1 MLTEPTLDPARV
13 EAERAL
19 AAAAARVATLPAGEP
34 DAEVIALREALSGLT
49 SGQKRVL
56 MSARGRLGRAPTV
69 FGNAAAL
76 LSADRHGL
84 GSAAVATVE
93 EAFKAA
99 RGGASVLV
107 DVAGSGWWARLL
119 AEPTLHVVAALPDD
133 GSPPRALRIEMRR
146 PGPTGGDRT
155 FWVTDA
161 RETTAR
167 IVARMADAGLIADL
181 IAEARGLKL
190 FSLTGYVQAD
200 DPRLADAP
208 GALSGVIGSAPI
220 Y

>member
-1 MLTEPTLDPARV
+1 MLTEPTLDPARL

-19 AAAAARVATLPAGEP
+19 AAAAARVATLPGGEP

-49 SGQKRVL
+49 SGQRRVL
-56 MSARGRLGRAPTV
+56 MAARGRLGRAPTV

-99 RGGASVLV
+99 RRGAAVLA

-119 AEPTLHVVAALPDD
+119 AEPALRVVAALPDD
-133 GSPPRALRIEMRR
+133 GSPPRALRIEMRQ

-161 RETTAR
+161 REPTAR
-167 IVARMADAGLIADL
+167 IVAALSDAGLVAEPL
-181 IAEARGLKL
+181 AEARGLKL
-190 FSLTGYVQAD
+190 FALAGYVQAD

-208 GALSGVIGSAPI
+208 GALSGVIGAAPVF
-220 Y
+220 